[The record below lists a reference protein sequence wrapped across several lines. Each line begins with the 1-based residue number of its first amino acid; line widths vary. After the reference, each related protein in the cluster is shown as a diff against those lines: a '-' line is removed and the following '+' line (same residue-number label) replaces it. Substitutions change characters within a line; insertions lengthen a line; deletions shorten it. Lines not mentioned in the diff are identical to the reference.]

1 VEAPPEA
8 FINYTEAAAVLG
20 VKARDIRGL
29 VAGGLICHAVEYQ
42 FGLSKL
48 LSASDVQRFA
58 ESHIAI
64 SALAKQ
70 CNVNTVALV
79 HYLMESGTPLL
90 AIPLPDKQVRHT
102 HFLRRDIAAQIQ
114 IPDRRLLREHAQRR
128 IVADQKKRWEEHRL
142 ARETASGKPMRR
154 QRPHTRRSRRPTP
167 HA

>member
-1 VEAPPEA
+1 MEAPPDS

-29 VAGGLICHAVEYQ
+29 VTGGLICHAVEYQ

-102 HFLRRDIAAQIQ
+102 HFSA
-114 IPDRRLLREHAQRR
+114 
-128 IVADQKKRWEEHRL
+128 
-142 ARETASGKPMRR
+142 ETSPL
-154 QRPHTRRSRRPTP
+154 RSRSLT
-167 HA
+167 AGC